1 MLILFLA
8 LFHFV
13 KSNNSRKIVRRNCKQ
28 NHTVGFFKR
37 FLPLRKTSV
46 RSKVQV
52 FWEGHYISKQSNL
65 SNSKFLWPS
74 LKTWTLE
81 INVLVLILIELGRQ
95 LTVSSII
102 FWKLDFKCF
111 LVSIYKKIRKKK
123 IQIMWPKFID
133 SCSKSNLSLFNNWK
147 HIFFSFECVIRKLM
161 KIISWK
167 HRISEFKCDFAP

>member
-8 LFHFV
+8 LFHIV
-13 KSNNSRKIVRRNCKQ
+13 KSNDSRKIVRRNCKQ

-81 INVLVLILIELGRQ
+81 INGFVLILIELGRQ

-111 LVSIYKKIRKKK
+111 LVSIYFWEFWEL
-123 IQIMWPKFID
+123 Q
-133 SCSKSNLSLFNNWK
+133 LFTYHNMYFEDTK
-147 HIFFSFECVIRKLM
+147 LVPHICHSDC
-161 KIISWK
+161 
-167 HRISEFKCDFAP
+167 A